1 MAKKKKTN
9 PNRMNLALTEEQT
22 KKLNNYIVNV
32 AKKQGRVPY
41 AIKTK
46 LVRSAIDEWFEH
58 HGKDFDIDWDSR
70 E

>member
-1 MAKKKKTN
+1 MAKKKKIES
-9 PNRMNLALTEEQT
+9 RLNLTLTKEQPE
-22 KKLNNYIVNV
+22 KFNNYIVNV
-32 AKKQGRVPY
+32 AKKQGRVPN

-46 LVRSAIDEWFEH
+46 LARWAIDEWFER